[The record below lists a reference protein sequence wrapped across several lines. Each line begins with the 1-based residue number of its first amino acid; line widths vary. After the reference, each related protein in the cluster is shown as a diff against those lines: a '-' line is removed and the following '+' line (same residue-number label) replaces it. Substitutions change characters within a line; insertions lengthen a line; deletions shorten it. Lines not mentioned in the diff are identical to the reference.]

1 MGEPGESGNAIL
13 TKADPDQVLETH
25 ESELEDK
32 LFLNPDVSQIENFVS
47 PGLGPPVDGRYNCYF
62 FNANGDRVTVAYQ
75 LEGCPDVI
83 STQAEKTRSQQFT
96 KHKPPL
102 KGEDPLTCIHTQYA
116 CHSLSMHKS
125 GQIIYDECQ
134 LSQQRF

>member
-102 KGEDPLTCIHTQYA
+102 KGEDPLHAYIRNTHVIP
-116 CHSLSMHKS
+116 
-125 GQIIYDECQ
+125 
-134 LSQQRF
+134 